1 MVSWPVHR
9 RSPCWSV
16 SGTLPADAL
25 LDGAEDG
32 TAVPVRVAV
41 VRERPEAVPLPR
53 AVEVAFP
60 RAVEVSIGIPAPLAD
75 KVPVAVRLGIPPGWL
90 GRPLGPPLWLRCPR
104 FL

>member
-32 TAVPVRVAV
+32 TAVPVWVAV
-41 VRERPEAVPLPR
+41 VRGRPEAVPL
-53 AVEVAFP
+53 P

-90 GRPLGPPLWLRCPR
+90 GRPLGPEP
-104 FL
+104 